1 MKNEEQNTD
10 VGVVSGLVREA
21 ISEQMDT
28 AQSLDVRV
36 DLSAEGLLEGKIEGV
51 EIEGEGVRSRS
62 GQLVEVL
69 DIRIGELTL
78 DRLKALV
85 GNVDLTHPGR
95 GRARIILTE
104 KDIETALRD
113 FPSERLRQRGFKE
126 VGCSFSPGDRM
137 DIKAR
142 SSRESIEL
150 SAVLTLSQG
159 IVLTPENERGDAETL
174 SDLATQLT
182 AIANLQHLNLE
193 GMELKVDG
201 WTFEGDRLILDAE
214 VCVRELP

>member
-1 MKNEEQNTD
+1 MKNEDQNTD
-10 VGVVSGLVREA
+10 IGVVSGLVREA
-21 ISEQMDT
+21 ISEQIDG
-28 AQSLDVRV
+28 AQNLDVRV

-62 GQLVEVL
+62 GQPVEVL
-69 DIRIGELTL
+69 DISIGELTL

-104 KDIETALRD
+104 KDIEMTLSD
-113 FPSERLRQRGFKE
+113 RGFNE
-126 VGCSFSPGDRM
+126 VGCSFSPGDRI

-142 SSRESIEL
+142 SSRDSVEL
-150 SAVLTLSQG
+150 SAVPTLRQG
-159 IVLTPENERGDAETL
+159 IVFTPKNERGDAETL

-201 WTFEGDRLILDAE
+201 WTFEGDRLILEAQ

>member
-1 MKNEEQNTD
+1 MKSEEQNTD
-10 VGVVSGLVREA
+10 TGVVSGLVREA
-21 ISEQMDT
+21 ISEQIDT

-62 GQLVEVL
+62 GQPVEVL
-69 DIRIGELTL
+69 DISIGELTL

-85 GNVDLTHPGR
+85 GNVDLTHPGQ

-104 KDIETALRD
+104 KDIETTLSD
-113 FPSERLRQRGFKE
+113 FPSERLRQRGFNE
-126 VGCSFSPGDRM
+126 VGCSFDRGDRI

-142 SSRESIEL
+142 SSRETVEL
-150 SAVLTLSQG
+150 SAVPTLNQS

-201 WTFEGDRLILDAE
+201 WTFQGDRLILEAQ